1 MKSRSTLTVV
11 ASLIAAAFIS
21 IPCAYAQAFEE
32 NFPAVDTEVVA
43 IELADLEKAFW
54 ICDYEATTYGVGAV
68 DAEACVIVTEGL
80 KRLKFGGDFEALV
93 DWWRDQKY
101 GVHDALERAREA
113 QAAKESAELGEFPDS
128 I

>member
-21 IPCAYAQAFEE
+21 IPCAHAEAFEE

-43 IELADLEKAFW
+43 NELADLEKAFW
-54 ICDYEATTYGVGAV
+54 ICDYEATTYGIGNV
-68 DAEACVIVTEGL
+68 DAEACGIVTEGL
-80 KRLKFGGDFEALV
+80 KNAKFGGDVEALV

-101 GVHDALERAREA
+101 AVHDALERAREA

>member
-1 MKSRSTLTVV
+1 MTSRSTLTVV

-21 IPCAYAQAFEE
+21 IPCAYAEAFEE
-32 NFPAVDTEVVA
+32 NFPGADTEVVP

-54 ICDYEATTYGVGAV
+54 ICDYDATTYGVGNV
-68 DAEACVIVTEGL
+68 DTETCLTVTESL
-80 KRLKFGGDFEALV
+80 KNAKFGGDVEALV

-101 GVHDALERAREA
+101 AVHDSLERAREA

>member
-1 MKSRSTLTVV
+1 MTSRSTLTVV

-21 IPCAYAQAFEE
+21 IPCAYAEAFEE
-32 NFPAVDTEVVA
+32 NFPAADTEVVP
-43 IELADLEKAFW
+43 IELADLERAFW
-54 ICDYEATTYGVGAV
+54 ICDYEATTYGVGVV
-68 DAEACVIVTEGL
+68 DAEACGIVTEGL
-80 KRLKFGGDFEALV
+80 NRVKFGGDVDALV

-101 GVHDALERAREA
+101 GVHDAFERAREA

>member
-21 IPCAYAQAFEE
+21 IPCAYAEAFEE

-43 IELADLEKAFW
+43 NELADLEKAFW
-54 ICDYEATTYGVGAV
+54 ICDYDATTYGIGNV
-68 DAEACVIVTEGL
+68 DAEACSTVTEGL
-80 KRLKFGGDFEALV
+80 KNAKFGGDVEALI

-101 GVHDALERAREA
+101 AVHDALERAREA
-113 QAAKESAELGEFPDS
+113 QAAKESAEFGEFPDS

>member
-1 MKSRSTLTVV
+1 MKSRSSLTVV

-54 ICDYEATTYGVGAV
+54 ICDYEATTYGVGVV

-80 KRLKFGGDFEALV
+80 KHLKFGGDFEAMV

-101 GVHDALERAREA
+101 GVHDALERTREA

>member
-21 IPCAYAQAFEE
+21 IPCAYAEAFEE
-32 NFPAVDTEVVA
+32 NFPAVDIEVGA
-43 IELADLEKAFW
+43 SELADLEKAFW
-54 ICDYEATTYGVGAV
+54 ICDYEATTYGVGNV
-68 DAEACVIVTEGL
+68 DAEACLVVTEGL
-80 KRLKFGGDFEALV
+80 KRVKFGGDFEALV

-101 GVHDALERAREA
+101 GVYDPLERAREA

>member
-32 NFPAVDTEVVA
+32 NFPAVDTEVA
-43 IELADLEKAFW
+43 ADELADLEKAFW
-54 ICDYEATTYGVGAV
+54 ICDYEATTYGIGNVN
-68 DAEACVIVTEGL
+68 AEVCLVVTEDL
-80 KRLKFGGDFEALV
+80 KRVKFGGDFEALA

-101 GVHDALERAREA
+101 GVHEALERAREA
-113 QAAKESAELGEFPDS
+113 QAAKETADFGEFPDS

>member
-1 MKSRSTLTVV
+1 MKSSSTLTVV
-11 ASLIAAAFIS
+11 ASLITAAFIS

-32 NFPAVDTEVVA
+32 NFPAADTEVEA

-80 KRLKFGGDFEALV
+80 KREKFGGDFEALA